1 MDKKNLF
8 ISCIPG
14 LEEVVGREVVALG
27 LSFEVGRAGIFV
39 PYEGMEQIYKLNLHL
54 RSASRVL
61 LPLAEFR
68 CRDKNDL
75 YKGALAINWY
85 PFFKKMPTFAIDSF
99 VLHKNLTNSLFAA
112 QTVKDAICDQ
122 LKATIGSRP
131 SVDTREPDLGFHLY
145 IVDDKATISFD
156 TSNPPLHQRGY
167 RLEGGEAPLR
177 ENLAAALL
185 LLGGYTKDDYIVDP
199 CAGSGTFLIEA
210 AMIASNTAPGTFRRF
225 FGFFLHPEFSQ
236 NDWERI
242 KDEANAKVVKLEQ
255 GKFLGIEES
264 VKTYQILKR
273 AIHAS
278 KFDRWIGVK
287 NGDFRTIDL
296 PFSPTFVIANPPYG
310 KRLSEVEELK
320 ELYYDLGDFFKQKTK
335 KPAKAALFTGSLEL
349 SKCVGLKTTK
359 RYVLNNGGIEC
370 RLLTFDL
377 Y

>member
-1 MDKKNLF
+1 MDNNKLF

-14 LEEVVGREVVALG
+14 LEDVVGKEVEALG
-27 LSFEVGRAGIFV
+27 LSYTKGRAGVFV
-39 PYEGMEQIYKLNLHL
+39 PFTGMQDVYTLNLHL
-54 RSASRVL
+54 RTASRVL

-75 YKGALAINWY
+75 YKGALAVNWY

-99 VLHKNLTNSLFAA
+99 VMHRNLTNSLFAA

-131 SVDTREPDLGFHLY
+131 SVDTLRPDLGFHLY

-167 RLEGGEAPLR
+167 RVEGGEAPLR

-185 LLGGYTKDDYIVDP
+185 ILGGYSAEDYLIDP

-210 AMIASNTAPGTFRRF
+210 AMIASNTAPGLYRRS
-225 FGFFLHPEFSQ
+225 FGFFLHPDFSE
-236 NDWERI
+236 DAWE
-242 KDEANAKVVKLEQ
+242 KTKEEAKAKIVKLEQ

-273 AIHAS
+273 AIHQS
-278 KFDRWIGVK
+278 KFDRWIQVK
-287 NGDFRTIDL
+287 NSDFRTCEL
-296 PFSPTFVIANPPYG
+296 PYNPTFVIVNPPYG
-310 KRLSEVEELK
+310 KRLSEEEALK
-320 ELYYDLGDFFKQKTK
+320 DLYQDLGDFFKQKTK

-349 SKCVGLKTTK
+349 AKWVGLKTSK
-359 RYVLNNGGIEC
+359 RVVLNNGGIEC
-370 RLLTFDL
+370 RLLSYDL